1 MASVVSALDNFT
13 PIQQGE
19 KGHIEHGWS
28 YNINERVLQLF
39 FQLTRCDK
47 NRQYE
52 LEGTYRKLLDDCK
65 DSPKHMDILYR
76 MALQT
81 RDLVEGKGE
90 YGLGMHLLH
99 GLDRE
104 GHNKLVKNALYYY
117 VMNLPMDT
125 SQHPL
130 GSWRD
135 LKYLWSNFD
144 WDEGTSVYMLDL
156 INATLNRDYDVAI
169 SNTNGRI
176 SLCAKWVPREGSQF
190 KKMFKALAERQ
201 FSNYIESAQNT
212 LPFSKQRL
220 LCAKR
225 KAYREYRTLLS
236 CLNLYLD
243 TTQIKQC
250 AKQYSEL
257 NWNSVTSVTLNRQR
271 KAFQNINK
279 AGKQRSDEEDRVLGA
294 TLFDEWVQNKV
305 EKGETIKG
313 KRVGLNDLVKSALGS
328 NKPTENALLNSQ
340 WLDGNDLI
348 GDLGNMIAMCDTSG
362 SMTSDEAYNAAVGLS
377 LRVANKSCIKNRI
390 LTFAEKPQWIKVDK
404 DEHFVSNVQKIS
416 RSQWGF
422 STNFT
427 AALTLILQAC
437 IDANLQADQVSNLV
451 LAVFSDM
458 QIDCSGNEAVNET
471 MWNKIER
478 MYREAGLK
486 HSGVPWKAP
495 HILFWNLRSTNGF
508 PAVSSQKGVTMF
520 SGFSP
525 VLLNLFCE
533 KGVEGLKS
541 VTPWKMFKE
550 TIDKERYDCIMP
562 IDPSLYS
569 PKTQVIQKPSPHKPS
584 PQNPSPTSLDDS
596 IESFCGWDY

>member
-13 PIQQGE
+13 PIQHGE
-19 KGHIEHGWS
+19 KGHTEWGWS
-28 YNINERVLQLF
+28 NNIQERVLQLF

-47 NRQYE
+47 TRQGE

-65 DSPKHMDILYR
+65 DSPEYMDILYR
-76 MALQT
+76 LALQT
-81 RDLVEGKGE
+81 RDLVGGKGE

-135 LKYLWSNFD
+135 LKYLWSNFE
-144 WDEGTSVYMLDL
+144 WDECTAVYMLDL
-156 INATLNRDYDVAI
+156 INAALNNDIAAVAADPKA
-169 SNTNGRI
+169 NI

-190 KKMFKALAERQ
+190 NKMFKALAERR
-201 FSNYIESAQNT
+201 FSNYIQSAQNT
-212 LPFSKQRL
+212 LPFSEHRL

-225 KAYREYRTLLS
+225 KAYKEYRTLLS
-236 CLNLYLD
+236 SLNRHLD

-250 AKQYSEL
+250 SKQYAEL
-257 NWNSVTSVTLNRQR
+257 NWDSVTSVTLTRQR

-305 EKGETIKG
+305 AKGETIKG
-313 KRVGLNDLVKSALGS
+313 KRVGLNDLVKSALIA
-328 NKPTENALLNSQ
+328 NNATENALLNSQ

-362 SMTSDEAYNAAVGLS
+362 SMTSDEAYNAAIGLS

-390 LTFAEKPQWIKVDK
+390 LTFAEQPQWIRVDK
-404 DEHFVSNVQKIS
+404 DEQFVSNVQKIS

-458 QIDCSGNEAVNET
+458 QIDCSGNEEVNET

-486 HSGVPWKAP
+486 HSGEPWKAP

-508 PAVSSQKGVTMF
+508 PSVSSQKGVTMF

-525 VLLNLFCE
+525 VLLNVFCE

-562 IDPSLYS
+562 ID
-569 PKTQVIQKPSPHKPS
+569 QSPHKPS
-584 PQNPSPTSLDDS
+584 PQNPSPLSTDDS